1 MRGLNNWHRRLVKKM
16 TYTLTHFRSWMSNFS
31 SWEDLRTWLQSE
43 DGGKLRVIEPKNSP
57 YALVRYVKGQSD
69 FTKEHVGW
77 CRSVIVNKETRRVM
91 SVAPPKASAI
101 TESTLSEAIV
111 AEEFVD
117 GTMINLFRVSDTEN
131 VELATRSRINANSRF
146 YEGGPSFAEMLQEVM
161 NGAKLSSIVE
171 CVDPAYAEFTS
182 VVLQHPKNRIV
193 KRVDKPTF
201 VILHQGWV
209 DEDGRV
215 IIKEDSADFHT
226 EGEHSDTIALPYKL
240 ERISGAKSV
249 EAWVAEQAQT
259 RGFGWQGVVIK
270 DGKGKRW
277 RVRSQV
283 YETVRRIRGNE
294 STVEER
300 YARLRKERTMNQYLA
315 FYPEDREVLYEIEG
329 RLRANTRQLLRFY
342 GDVFRARKTPYHE
355 LPWPYKHHVSV
366 LHNEYKE
373 KLKALKQ
380 TVDMA
385 AVVSYVNTLELADLA
400 NMMKKHSYSLVEAK
414 PNVAEDAKGVETELF
429 APTPA

>member
-1 MRGLNNWHRRLVKKM
+1 
-16 TYTLTHFRSWMSNFS
+16 
-31 SWEDLRTWLQSE
+31 
-43 DGGKLRVIEPKNSP
+43 
-57 YALVRYVKGQSD
+57 
-69 FTKEHVGW
+69 
-77 CRSVIVNKETRRVM
+77 
-91 SVAPPKASAI
+91 
-101 TESTLSEAIV
+101 
-111 AEEFVD
+111 
-117 GTMINLFRVSDTEN
+117 
-131 VELATRSRINANSRF
+131 
-146 YEGGPSFAEMLQEVM
+146 MLQEAM
-161 NGAKLSSIVE
+161 NGAKLSSIIE

-182 VVLQHPKNRIV
+182 VVVQHPKNRIV
-193 KRVDKPTF
+193 KRVDKPAF

-209 DEDGRV
+209 DEDGSV
-215 IIKEDSADFHT
+215 IIKEDSTDFHT
-226 EGEHSDTIALPYKL
+226 EGEHSDTIAIPYKL
-240 ERISGAKSV
+240 ERISGAKSM

-259 RGFGWQGVVIK
+259 RGFGWQGIVIK

-294 STVEER
+294 SSVEER

-373 KLKALKQ
+373 KLKPLKQ
-380 TVDMA
+380 TVDIA

-414 PNVAEDAKGVETELF
+414 PKVAEDAKGDETELF
-429 APTPA
+429 APTSA

>member
-1 MRGLNNWHRRLVKKM
+1 M
-16 TYTLTHFRSWMSNFS
+16 TYTLTHFRSWMTNFS

-43 DGGKLRVIEPKNSP
+43 EGGKLRVIEPRNSI

-77 CRSVIVNKETRRVM
+77 CRSVIVNKEIRRVM
-91 SVAPPKASAI
+91 CVAPPKASTL
-101 TESTLSEAIV
+101 TESTLSEATI
-111 AEEFVD
+111 AEDFVD
-117 GTMINLFRVSDTEN
+117 GTMINLFRKSDTEE

-146 YEGGPSFAEMLQEVM
+146 YEGGPSFAEMLQEAM
-161 NGAKLSSIVE
+161 NGAKLSSIVD

-209 DEDGRV
+209 DQDGTVV
-215 IIKEDSADFHT
+215 IHEDSADFHT
-226 EGEHSDTIALPYKL
+226 EGEHSDTIALPYKVDKL
-240 ERISGAKSV
+240 RVAKSV
-249 EAWVAEQAQT
+249 DAWVAEQAQT
-259 RGFGWQGVVIK
+259 RGFGWQGVVLK
-270 DGKGKRW
+270 DGKGHRW

-300 YARLRKERTMNQYLA
+300 YARIRKEHTMAQYLA
-315 FYPEDREVLYEIEG
+315 FYPEDREVLYALEG
-329 RLRANTRQLLRFY
+329 RLRTNTRQILRFY
-342 GDVFRARKTPYHE
+342 GDVFRARKTAYHQ

-366 LHNEYKE
+366 LHNQYKE
-373 KLKALKQ
+373 KLKVLKQ
-380 TVDMA
+380 TVDMK
-385 AVVSYVNTLELADLA
+385 VVIDYVNTLELADLA
-400 NMMKKHSYSLVEAK
+400 NMMKQHSYELVEPK
-414 PNVAEDAKGVETELF
+414 VKTEAEPSTTTTSAIL
-429 APTPA
+429 A

>member
-1 MRGLNNWHRRLVKKM
+1 M

-31 SWEDLRTWLQSE
+31 SWEDLRTWLQTE
-43 DGGKLRVIEPKNSP
+43 DGGKLRVIEPKHSP

-77 CRSVIVNKETRRVM
+77 CRSVVVNKETRRVM
-91 SVAPPKASAI
+91 SVAPPKASTI
-101 TESTLSEAIV
+101 TESTLSEATV

-117 GTMINLFRVSDTEN
+117 GTMMNLFRVSDTET

-146 YEGGPSFAEMLQEVM
+146 YEGGPSFAEMLQEAM
-161 NGAKLSSIVE
+161 NGAKLSSIIE

-182 VVLQHPKNRIV
+182 VVVQHPKNRIV
-193 KRVDKPTF
+193 KRVDKPAF

-209 DEDGRV
+209 DEDGSV
-215 IIKEDSADFHT
+215 IIKEDSTDFHT
-226 EGEHSDTIALPYKL
+226 EGEHSDTIAIPYKL
-240 ERISGAKSV
+240 ERISGAKSM

-373 KLKALKQ
+373 KLKVLKQ

-414 PNVAEDAKGVETELF
+414 PKVAEDANVVETELF
-429 APTPA
+429 APTSA

>member
-1 MRGLNNWHRRLVKKM
+1 M

-31 SWEDLRTWLQSE
+31 SWEDLRTWLQGE
-43 DGGKLRVIEPKNSP
+43 EGGKLRVIEPKHSP

-77 CRSVIVNKETRRVM
+77 CRSVVVNKETRRVM

-101 TESTLSEAIV
+101 TESTLSEATV

-117 GTMINLFRVSDTEN
+117 GTMINLFRKSDTEE

-146 YEGGPSFAEMLQEVM
+146 YEGGPSFAEMLQEAM
-161 NGAKLSSIVE
+161 NGAKLSSIIE
-171 CVDPAYAEFTS
+171 CVDTAYAEFTS
-182 VVLQHPKNRIV
+182 VVVQHPKNRIV

-209 DEDGRV
+209 GEDGSV
-215 IIKEDSADFHT
+215 IIHEDSADFHT

-259 RGFGWQGVVIK
+259 RGFGWQGVVMK

-294 STVEER
+294 SSVEER

-342 GDVFRARKTPYHE
+342 GDVFRARKTPYYE

-414 PNVAEDAKGVETELF
+414 PKAAEDANVVETELF
-429 APTPA
+429 APTSA